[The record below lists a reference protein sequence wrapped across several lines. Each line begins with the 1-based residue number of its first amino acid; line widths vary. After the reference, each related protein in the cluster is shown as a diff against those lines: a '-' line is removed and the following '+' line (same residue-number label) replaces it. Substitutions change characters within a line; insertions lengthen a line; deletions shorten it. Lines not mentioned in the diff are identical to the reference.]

1 VSRFVAAAAFAIALG
16 AAPAARAQPMMGGG
30 AGGMPDLRAVSGKPL
45 PDPGMPAGTIT
56 VRVARKMP
64 SNGVADAEVVA
75 VIKNAGGDLRKRSA
89 KTDASGRAMFEGIA
103 GGDHFRAE
111 VTVDGEKLATDDI
124 TMPERGG
131 VRTMLIGGLGAA
143 PAGGAA
149 GGRGEEEDFALGAAT
164 GKVTPDPA
172 LPAKTLVLALR
183 DESGKPIGDHAVI
196 LGAIDLSNKIQVR
209 RGRSDKD
216 GTVRFTDLPTGTG
229 FGYAAVIDWQGMK
242 IGTEPFSMPDG
253 GGARGEIRALARTS
267 DPGVIT
273 VGAGGRVVLQMQE
286 DSLQVLEI
294 FPLENTSD
302 KMFDPGPGAV
312 EIPLPKEFVGAQ
324 TADNSARKLEVRAS
338 HGIAVHGPITPK
350 RSLTAADARAAGN
363 EVTFGYVLPYQGD
376 SRELEQPMPNGIGPF
391 VVITEQFKNLS
402 VTGHGVGPRESRE
415 LGGKKFWVS
424 PVEAIPPG
432 GVLRLSITGLP
443 STDATGRVVSA
454 VLAIALILTAILFA
468 RRPID
473 EAKVAA
479 DRERERLTARREAL
493 FAELVAVEQDVRAG
507 KGGDG
512 KNRRSGL
519 VNELEGVY
527 QQLAGLDE
535 QRAR

>member
-1 VSRFVAAAAFAIALG
+1 
-16 AAPAARAQPMMGGG
+16 
-30 AGGMPDLRAVSGKPL
+30 
-45 PDPGMPAGTIT
+45 
-56 VRVARKMP
+56 
-64 SNGVADAEVVA
+64 
-75 VIKNAGGDLRKRSA
+75 
-89 KTDASGRAMFEGIA
+89 
-103 GGDHFRAE
+103 
-111 VTVDGEKLATDDI
+111 
-124 TMPERGG
+124 MPERGG
-131 VRTMLIGGLGAA
+131 VRTMLIAGLGAA

-149 GGRGEEEDFALGAAT
+149 GGGGEEEDFALGAAT
-164 GKVTPDPA
+164 GKVTPDTT

-196 LGAIDLSNKIQVR
+196 LGAIDLANKIQVR

-273 VGAGGRVVLQMQE
+273 IGAGGRVVLQMQE

-402 VTGHGVGPRESRE
+402 VTGHGVGPREARE
-415 LGGKKFWVS
+415 LGGKKYWVS

-454 VLAIALILTAILFA
+454 GLAIALLLAAILFA

-512 KNRRSGL
+512 KNRRNGL